1 MILLHKKSI
10 VTIDVFYYLLEYTNI
25 LQEFVWQ
32 TEDIVPEYPRV
43 HQFLNYWKENINAVI
58 SEVIVVDSD
67 NYEYRPV
74 KEIYT
79 IQ

>member
-1 MILLHKKSI
+1 M
-10 VTIDVFYYLLEYTNI
+10 
-25 LQEFVWQ
+25 QEFVWQ

>member
-10 VTIDVFYYLLEYTNI
+10 VTIDVFYYLPEYTNI

>member
-10 VTIDVFYYLLEYTNI
+10 VTIDVFYYLPEYTNI

-43 HQFLNYWKENINAVI
+43 HQFLNYWKENIHAVI

>member
-10 VTIDVFYYLLEYTNI
+10 VTIDVFYYLPEYTNI

-32 TEDIVPEYPRV
+32 TEEIVPEYPRV

>member
-10 VTIDVFYYLLEYTNI
+10 VTIDVFYYLPEYTNI

-32 TEDIVPEYPRV
+32 TDDIVPEYPRV

>member
-1 MILLHKKSI
+1 MILLYKKSI
-10 VTIDVFYYLLEYTNI
+10 VTVDVYYFMPDYTNI

-43 HQFLNYWKENINAVI
+43 HKFLSYWKNNIDAVI
-58 SEVIVVDSD
+58 SEVIVVNAD

-74 KEIYT
+74 KSIYT
-79 IQ
+79 I

>member
-1 MILLHKKSI
+1 MILLYKKSI
-10 VTIDVFYYLLEYTNI
+10 VTIDVFYYLPEYTNI